1 AWIFGVTGQFELNEI
16 ANVLNSGEIGRKPII
31 FAFALLLVGL
41 GFKVAVVPFHIW
53 VPDVYQGTSM
63 PITAFLSVG
72 SKAAGFIVLLRVI
85 EPFLNSSLTASSVI
99 LILSFL
105 ICVTLLFGNF
115 AAIKQTNLK
124 RLLAYSSIAHAG
136 FLMMA
141 LPAMESDFHSKLIG
155 PSSMESVWFYLA
167 GYLLMTM
174 LCFLVLTIV
183 SAATN
188 GESIDDLK
196 GLGTR
201 SPLLAFSMLVGIAS
215 LAGIPLTVGFVGK
228 FFLFNIAIQYAVFSG
243 SWYVVSFA
251 VLGVAAGFYYY
262 FKIIRAMYW
271 GGSDQDS
278 NELTLEVNPLSK
290 AVIIVLLTGVILC
303 GVFPSLILGL
313 LQ

>member
-1 AWIFGVTGQFELNEI
+1 
-16 ANVLNSGEIGRKPII
+16 
-31 FAFALLLVGL
+31 
-41 GFKVAVVPFHIW
+41 
-53 VPDVYQGTSM
+53 
-63 PITAFLSVG
+63 
-72 SKAAGFIVLLRVI
+72 
-85 EPFLNSSLTASSVI
+85 
-99 LILSFL
+99 
-105 ICVTLLFGNF
+105 
-115 AAIKQTNLK
+115 
-124 RLLAYSSIAHAG
+124 
-136 FLMMA
+136 
-141 LPAMESDFHSKLIG
+141 MESIS
-155 PSSMESVWFYLA
+155 FYLA

-262 FKIIRAMYW
+262 FKIIRVMYW